1 MILDHFGGHFG
12 LIRDAF
18 GTVLGWFLGYSGIG
32 LGVVLGL
39 FRHRFGIMQRP
50 FWCVFEAFG
59 RFFGSFLGH
68 LVGGGCVKNCVEILT
83 YFEEDT

>member
-12 LIRDAF
+12 LIRDDF
-18 GTVLGWFLGYSGIG
+18 GTVLGWFLGYSGI
-32 LGVVLGL
+32 VLGL

-59 RFFGSFLGH
+59 RFFGSFIGH
-68 LVGGGCVKNCVEILT
+68 LVGGGCVKNRVEILT